1 MEVHSSNLALFEPP
15 AVESAVESIEWV
27 HFAPLVI
34 PKTGSALEF
43 NISSNATTCTDL
55 SKTLLQVKVKI
66 TRPDGSEIGP
76 DDDVAL
82 ANLVLNSLFGQ
93 CDVSL
98 NQRTINTSAGSNYPY
113 KAYFDVILD
122 SIHYEAETVLQ
133 NELFYKDTA
142 GAMDGTGL
150 AGNNL
155 GHYDRQIHTKSGKTV
170 VLEGPIRM
178 DICQQERL
186 VVNGVKLKL
195 KFSQMDNA
203 FRLTGSD
210 NTPYKV
216 NIVDSVLKICQVKL
230 KPQVL
235 VAQNETLTSTPAL
248 YPIWSSN
255 LKSYNIQQGNY
266 EWGIEDV
273 YRGSL
278 PNNIVLA
285 LCSSEAYS
293 GRFTKNPFN
302 FNHYNL
308 NCLEVTVNGA
318 PTPFEPLKVN
328 FEQGDYTSCYLT
340 LFNHNEKTRGLIER
354 KGYPN
359 GYCIFKFALQS

>member
-1 MEVHSSNLALFEPP
+1 M
-15 AVESAVESIEWV
+15 
-27 HFAPLVI
+27 VI

-43 NISSNATTCTDL
+43 NISSNATTYTDL

-66 TRPDGSEIGP
+66 TRPDGSDIVP

-82 ANLVLNSLFGQ
+82 VNLALSSLFGQ
-93 CDVSL
+93 CDVSF
-98 NQRTINTSAGSNYPY
+98 NQRTINTSVGSNYPY
-113 KAYFDVILD
+113 KAYIDVILD

-142 GAMDGTGL
+142 GTMDGTGL

-195 KFSQMDNA
+195 KFSQTDNA
-203 FRLTGSD
+203 FRLTRSD

-216 NIVDSVLKICQVKL
+216 DIVDSVLKICQVKL

-235 VAQNETLTSTPAL
+235 VAQNEILSSTPAL

-285 LCSSEAYS
+285 LCSSEA
-293 GRFTKNPFN
+293 
-302 FNHYNL
+302 
-308 NCLEVTVNGA
+308 VGA
-318 PTPFEPLKVN
+318 IPEILL
-328 FEQGDYTSCYLT
+328 TSIT
-340 LFNHNEKTRGLIER
+340 I
-354 KGYPN
+354 
-359 GYCIFKFALQS
+359 I